1 MERVDLLLKD
11 PSFIKRI
18 NEIEEGEAD
27 REFCRHGMSHI
38 LSVARI
44 SYELY
49 LELYIDWLDNDWH
62 HTDMVKEETLIDFND
77 DIERNFWKKDYM
89 KEILYV
95 TALLH
100 DIGRCSKY
108 EETMSHREA
117 GPIIARPILERT
129 GFSYGEIDDILGAIR
144 NHGTI
149 PEDEGSLDGIL
160 YRADK
165 LSRLCY
171 SCDASASCDW
181 NEEKKNN
188 TLKY

>member
-1 MERVDLLLKD
+1 MKRLDQILND

-18 NEIEEGEAD
+18 KEIEEAEVD
-27 REFCRHGMSHI
+27 REYCKHGMEHL

-49 LELYIDWLDNDWH
+49 LECYIDWLDNEWH
-62 HTDMVKEETLIDFND
+62 HTDMGKDESIIELND
-77 DIERNFWKKDYM
+77 DIERKFWKKDYM

-129 GFSYGEIDDILGAIR
+129 GFSYGEIDDICAAIR

-165 LSRLCY
+165 LSRLCFG
-171 SCDASASCDW
+171 CSANSSCDW
-181 NEEKKNN
+181 SEEKKNS

>member
-1 MERVDLLLKD
+1 MDRVDKIIND

-18 NEIEEGEAD
+18 NEIEAGETE
-27 REFCRHGMSHI
+27 REFCGHGMDHI

-49 LELYIDWLDNDWH
+49 LELYIDWLDNEWH
-62 HTDMVKEETLIDFND
+62 HTDMVKDESIVELND

-89 KEILYV
+89 KEILYT

-117 GPIIARPILERT
+117 GPIIARPILERC
-129 GFSYGEIDDILGAIR
+129 GFSYGEIDDILDAIKK
-144 NHGTI
+144 HGTP
-149 PEDEGSLDGIL
+149 PEDEGSLAGIL

-165 LSRLCY
+165 LSRLCF
-171 SCDASASCDW
+171 SCDAQGACDW
-181 NEEKKNN
+181 SQEKKNS
-188 TLKY
+188 TIKY

>member
-1 MERVDLLLKD
+1 MNRVDQIMSD
-11 PSFIKRI
+11 SSFIKRI
-18 NEIEEGEAD
+18 EAIEEGEKD
-27 REFCRHGMSHI
+27 REFCKHGMAHI
-38 LSVARI
+38 LAVARI

-49 LELYIDWLDNDWH
+49 LECYIDWLEGEYH
-62 HTDMVKEETLIDFND
+62 HTDMVKDESIIDLND

-129 GFSYGEIDDILGAIR
+129 GFSYGEIGDICDAIKK
-144 NHGTI
+144 HGTL
-149 PEDEGSLDGIL
+149 PEDEGSLAGIL

-165 LSRLCY
+165 LSRLCFTCP
-171 SCDASASCDW
+171 SKDICDW
-181 NEEKKNN
+181 DDSKKNN
-188 TLKY
+188 NLKY

>member
-49 LELYIDWLDNDWH
+49 LELYIDWLDNEWH
-62 HTDMVKEETLIDFND
+62 HTDMVKEETIIDFND

-108 EETMSHREA
+108 EETMNHRDA
-117 GPIIARPILERT
+117 GPIIARPILERI
-129 GFSYGEIDDILGAIR
+129 GFSYGEIGDICDAIKK
-144 NHGTI
+144 HGTL
-149 PEDEGSLDGIL
+149 PEDEYSLAGIL

-165 LSRLCY
+165 LSRLCFDCK
-171 SCDASASCDW
+171 SSDKCNWD
-181 NEEKKNN
+181 EEKK
-188 TLKY
+188 TASLIY

>member
-1 MERVDLLLKD
+1 MKRVDAILTD

-18 NEIEEGEAD
+18 DAIEEGESD
-27 REFCRHGMSHI
+27 RIFCKHGMDHI

-44 SYELY
+44 AYELY
-49 LELYIDWLDNDWH
+49 MELYIDWLDNEWH
-62 HTDMVKEETLIDFND
+62 HTDMVKDETINEMND
-77 DIERNFWKKDYM
+77 DIERNFWNKEYM
-89 KEILYV
+89 KEIIYS

-117 GPIIARPILERT
+117 GPIIARPILERI
-129 GFSYGEIDDILGAIR
+129 GFSYGEIGNICEAIKL
-144 NHGTI
+144 HGTV
-149 PEDEGSLDGIL
+149 PKDEGSLAGIL

-165 LSRLCY
+165 LSRLCFRCP
-171 SCDASASCDW
+171 SKDECDW
-181 NEEKKNN
+181 DDEKKNS

>member
-1 MERVDLLLKD
+1 MKRVDAILND

-18 NEIEEGEAD
+18 DAIEEGEAD
-27 REFCRHGMSHI
+27 RVFCKHGMDHI

-44 SYELY
+44 AYELY
-49 LELYIDWLDNDWH
+49 MELYIDWLDNEWH
-62 HTDMVKEETLIDFND
+62 HTDMVKDETINEMND
-77 DIERNFWKKDYM
+77 DIERNFWNKEYM
-89 KEILYV
+89 KEIIYS

-129 GFSYGEIDDILGAIR
+129 GFTYGEIGNICEAIKL
-144 NHGTI
+144 HGTV
-149 PEDEGSLDGIL
+149 PKDEGSLARIL

-165 LSRLCY
+165 LSRLCFRCP
-171 SCDASASCDW
+171 SKDECDW
-181 NEEKKNN
+181 DAEKKNS

>member
-1 MERVDLLLKD
+1 MKRVDAILTD

-18 NEIEEGEAD
+18 DAIEEGEAD
-27 REFCRHGMSHI
+27 RIFCKHGMDHI

-44 SYELY
+44 AYELY
-49 LELYIDWLDNDWH
+49 MELYIDWLDNEWH
-62 HTDMVKEETLIDFND
+62 HTDMVKDETINEMND
-77 DIERNFWKKDYM
+77 DIERNFWNKEYM
-89 KEILYV
+89 KEIIYS

-117 GPIIARPILERT
+117 GPIIARPILERI
-129 GFSYGEIDDILGAIR
+129 GFSYGEIGNICEAIKL
-144 NHGTI
+144 HGTV
-149 PEDEGSLDGIL
+149 PKDEGSLAGIL

-165 LSRLCY
+165 LSRLCFRCP
-171 SCDASASCDW
+171 SKDECDW
-181 NEEKKNN
+181 GDEKKNS

>member
-1 MERVDLLLKD
+1 MKRVNSILQDK
-11 PSFIKRI
+11 SFIKRI
-18 NEIEEGEAD
+18 NEIEEGEKG
-27 REFCRHGMSHI
+27 RKFCKHGMEHI

-49 LELYIDWLDNDWH
+49 LELYIDWLDNEWH
-62 HTDMVKEETLIDFND
+62 HTDMVKDESIIDLND
-77 DIERNFWKKDYM
+77 DIERNFWNKEYM

-108 EETMSHREA
+108 EETMSHHEA

-129 GFSYGEIDDILGAIR
+129 GFSYGEIGDICEAIKQ
-144 NHGTI
+144 HGEK
-149 PEDEGSLDGIL
+149 PEDEGCLAGIL

-165 LSRLCY
+165 LSRVCFR
-171 SCDASASCDW
+171 CEAEGECDW
-181 NEEKKNN
+181 ESEKKNSE
-188 TLKY
+188 LKY